1 MPRVKPT
8 PHVSSRLK
16 LKNCIFCGVA
26 GTAKNPI
33 TDEHIW
39 SDWLKKIIVRRSTR
53 SETRTKIS
61 TLTGRPPRI
70 FEPPKQLMGDVHTKK
85 AKVVCA
91 KCNNEWMSDIVT
103 AAIPAATAAAT
114 GLPVNLNI
122 SDQAKLATWLALQ
135 ALMADLIAKE
145 PVKLPRAD
153 LDYMYINKAP
163 PPEMFIGI
171 GSYLGPSIV
180 AFNHNVVPLWTED
193 QHLNQVMALSI
204 HTLTSIIGTLYVVVS
219 RVDPIRPGSPIGLFE
234 PYIVQ
239 LWPNVHAAIP
249 LPAPVVRQIT
259 GFFDVKGTTADEL
272 AIKLP
277 RLMIEEFR
285 KRGIISRTDS

>member
-33 TDEHIW
+33 TDEHVW

-70 FEPPKQLMGDVHTKK
+70 FESPKQLMG
-85 AKVVCA
+85 VVCA

-114 GLPVNLNI
+114 GLPINLYAFRARCGKMDRYGPPQVARSVGKRQGI
-122 SDQAKLATWLALQ
+122 
-135 ALMADLIAKE
+135 
-145 PVKLPRAD
+145 PRSGFHRLVRS
-153 LDYMYINKAP
+153 LDFP
-163 PPEMFIGI
+163 
-171 GSYLGPSIV
+171 
-180 AFNHNVVPLWTED
+180 
-193 QHLNQVMALSI
+193 
-204 HTLTSIIGTLYVVVS
+204 TSE
-219 RVDPIRPGSPIGLFE
+219 R
-234 PYIVQ
+234 
-239 LWPNVHAAIP
+239 
-249 LPAPVVRQIT
+249 
-259 GFFDVKGTTADEL
+259 
-272 AIKLP
+272 
-277 RLMIEEFR
+277 
-285 KRGIISRTDS
+285 RGIDPTFSRLHRWYEGGEAG